1 MENKE
6 ERRPRLVEL
15 RRFLDPRGNLSVIE
29 QLQDAPFKIERCYW
43 VYDVP
48 GGDSREGHAY
58 RRNEEMI
65 VALSGS
71 FEVMTSVDGEERVF
85 TLNRCYEGLYI
96 PAGVWREL
104 RNFSTNS
111 VAMVVASRHYEEDD
125 YIFEKI

>member
-1 MENKE
+1 M
-6 ERRPRLVEL
+6 VTL

-29 QLQDAPFKIERCYW
+29 QTVGDSSAAGHPGDVPFKIERCYW

-48 GGDSREGHAY
+48 GGDSREGHGY
-58 RRNEEMI
+58 RRNEELI

-71 FEVMTSVDGEERVF
+71 LEVACSFGGEERVF
-85 TLNRCYEGLYI
+85 HLSRCYEGVYV

-111 VAMVVASRHYEEDD
+111 VALVVASRHYEEYD
-125 YIFEKI
+125 YFFEKE